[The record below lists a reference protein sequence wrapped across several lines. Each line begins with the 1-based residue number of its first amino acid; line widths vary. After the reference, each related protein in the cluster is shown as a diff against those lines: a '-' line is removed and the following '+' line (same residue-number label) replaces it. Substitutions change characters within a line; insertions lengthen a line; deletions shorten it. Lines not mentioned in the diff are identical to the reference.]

1 MDITEIT
8 QLAQQFRQAIDDGFE
23 WGVFGEE
30 FPFSNFPHEC
40 CDDVCDLFGEL
51 LIKHNVR
58 VTQVF
63 GIYRYNNWDKQYSHV
78 WLQLDDNTII
88 DLTGDQYKEDP
99 IMLNYDN
106 PCYIGKPNALHQLFP
121 KEEITYRP
129 FMGIDAYSD
138 EKTRKRLWRLYRNVM
153 SFMKK

>member
-78 WLQLDDNTII
+78 WLQLDDN
-88 DLTGDQYKEDP
+88 P
-99 IMLNYDN
+99 
-106 PCYIGKPNALHQLFP
+106 
-121 KEEITYRP
+121 
-129 FMGIDAYSD
+129 
-138 EKTRKRLWRLYRNVM
+138 
-153 SFMKK
+153 

>member
-1 MDITEIT
+1 MDIDDIT
-8 QLAQQFRQAIDDGFE
+8 RLARKFRCAIDDGYE

-51 LIKHNVR
+51 LLKYGVSFR
-58 VTQVF
+58 KVF

-78 WLQLDDNTII
+78 WLQLDDDTII
-88 DLTGDQYKEDP
+88 DLSGGQYKDDP

-106 PCYIGKPNALHQLFP
+106 PCYIGKPSEMHQLFP
-121 KEEITYRP
+121 KEEIIHRP

-138 EKTRKRLWRLYRNVM
+138 ENTRKRLWKLYRNIM
-153 SFMKK
+153 SFMKN